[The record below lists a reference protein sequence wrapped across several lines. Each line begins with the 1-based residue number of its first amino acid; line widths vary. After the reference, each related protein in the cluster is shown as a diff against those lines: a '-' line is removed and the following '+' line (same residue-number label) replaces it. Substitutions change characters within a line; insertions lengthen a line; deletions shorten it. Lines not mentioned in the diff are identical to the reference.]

1 MSTTAY
7 AHLLDLV
14 AGERAHCDRQA
25 ERHRD
30 AYRWGQTALIVLSAA
45 ASLTAGL
52 GLLVGPTQSPLLQ
65 FAVLCLTTVGTALG
79 ALTGVLLAQNLPQ
92 VLGWI
97 EAALNATLSPGDVYM
112 ISYLRAELQVEDVVL
127 TCVSALVVSFL
138 ATLYPA
144 YRATRIQPAEV
155 LRYE

>member
-52 GLLVGPTQSPLLQ
+52 GLLMGPTQSPFLQ

-79 ALTGVLLAQNLPQ
+79 AWLEMRRTRELWQHERALHHGLQDLEREMHFRGAQGEPSEAQVDAWFERLQQLLGAGSERWAKIVERAP
-92 VLGWI
+92 GK
-97 EAALNATLSPGDVYM
+97 AA
-112 ISYLRAELQVEDVVL
+112 
-127 TCVSALVVSFL
+127 
-138 ATLYPA
+138 
-144 YRATRIQPAEV
+144 
-155 LRYE
+155 